1 MESRKN
7 GVIWIRMWVL
17 ILKMRGRN
25 WILNFEIHST
35 KQKRRERC
43 YINQTWE
50 RFASTFFE
58 IVLPKEGFEG
68 Q

>member
-1 MESRKN
+1 
-7 GVIWIRMWVL
+7 
-17 ILKMRGRN
+17 
-25 WILNFEIHST
+25 LNFEIHST
-35 KQKRRERC
+35 KQKRR
-43 YINQTWE
+43 E